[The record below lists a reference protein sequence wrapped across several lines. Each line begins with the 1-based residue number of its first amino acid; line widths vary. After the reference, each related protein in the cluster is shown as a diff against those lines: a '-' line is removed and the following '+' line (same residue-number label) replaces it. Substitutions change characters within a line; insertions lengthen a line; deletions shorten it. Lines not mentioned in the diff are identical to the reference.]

1 MLPPPHIP
9 NTEKHL
15 AEYNAAMSAALNISS
30 NSSTSPASS
39 GRPSYKRL
47 ASQILESAAIK
58 RARDDLNN
66 TSAIDDDD
74 DDEEHYSQRQ
84 REGSTESNE
93 PGSSAAVSSMDSHS
107 GHSLDGASFAEY
119 RRMSEPSSGAR
130 AYPRPGN
137 LVVAHSNAG
146 PGPGVNEV
154 AGVSPPRLVAAP
166 GVRGIPMPQA

>member
-66 TSAIDDDD
+66 TSAIDDDGD
-74 DDEEHYSQRQ
+74 DDEHYSQRQ

-107 GHSLDGASFAEY
+107 GHSLDHRNSV
-119 RRMSEPSSGAR
+119 SQ
-130 AYPRPGN
+130 PRP
-137 LVVAHSNAG
+137 
-146 PGPGVNEV
+146 P
-154 AGVSPPRLVAAP
+154 SPLPPLSHINSAP
-166 GVRGIPMPQA
+166 TYLNQTTCGRERQDASMTMPQWDFVSTVATRYQRNRKV